1 MELDKT
7 ILEKICYDK
16 NNSGS
21 ENPVPIILKHYE
33 VIIDDIDWTVKCF
46 YSKSFN
52 RVGWSYEEIEYIS
65 KVEYKREKNRI
76 DRERKLTELGI

>member
-16 NNSGS
+16 HNSGL
-21 ENPVPIILKHYE
+21 EQPVPIILKHYE
-33 VIIDDIDWTVKCF
+33 VIIDDIDWSVKCI

-76 DRERKLTELGI
+76 DRERKLTELGL